1 MLARVFTGLEGHE
14 PVGIA
19 LAPEIGRSS
28 VNLDSMELGAV
39 GMHIITLTYI
49 PKQESYKVAPVKYI
63 TEAAFTLVHF
73 TQ

>member
-39 GMHIITLTYI
+39 DMHIIILTYI
-49 PKQESYKVAPVKYI
+49 PKQEKQTPIRTRVDKSYTYVIA
-63 TEAAFTLVHF
+63 
-73 TQ
+73 